1 MRGEMHMTLSGRGM
15 TVFLALIA
23 PLLFLIAALLVPA
36 NIWVIMLAILWL
48 GTGLTILYLPSA
60 EE

>member
-1 MRGEMHMTLSGRGM
+1 MHMTLSGRGM

>member
-1 MRGEMHMTLSGRGM
+1 MKLSGREM
-15 TVFLALIA
+15 TVFIALIA
-23 PLLFLIAALLVPA
+23 PLLFLIAALLVPV

>member
-1 MRGEMHMTLSGRGM
+1 LRGEMHMKLSGREM
-15 TVFLALIA
+15 TVFIALIA
-23 PLLFLIAALLVPA
+23 PLLFLIAALLVPV

>member
-1 MRGEMHMTLSGRGM
+1 MTLSGRGM

-48 GTGLTILYLPSA
+48 GTGLTILYLPGA
-60 EE
+60 ED